1 MIGYLLSILTASN
14 RVAQTETNFEKIERE
29 VFTLKPTLIA
39 GVANTVVGP
48 PVSGERLLDEV
59 WVDSLRAKWHCT
71 VAGTPGTWRQIAP
84 AIVTTAARPVTPPDG
99 YLIEDTD
106 EHFKRYYWNDGGAA
120 WAAV

>member
-48 PVSGERLLDEV
+48 PASGERLLDEV

-71 VAGTPGTWRQIAP
+71 VAGTPFVAVMVLVP
-84 AIVTTAARPVTPPDG
+84 NAVPPDSVASAPPF
-99 YLIEDTD
+99 T
-106 EHFKRYYWNDGGAA
+106 RYS
-120 WAAV
+120 